1 MEGVMKT
8 SEKAVITKKSRSEK
22 TGLPP
27 GTLLHVGEKRGDKTR
42 ITVLRYNDCS
52 AREEVFTSPGE
63 SIFHT
68 TDNETHW
75 IHVEGVQNA
84 AIVDAVGTHFGLH
97 PLMLED
103 IMHTEQRVK
112 IEDYGDH
119 LYLVLRII
127 TISHEGTIFDEQLSI
142 VLTRN
147 TVITFTDRP
156 DSDFFRPLRERIHAG
171 RGRIRRQGADYL
183 FYVITDYVIDQYFP
197 ILDYM
202 EDIMR
207 RMETH
212 FDASNYASI
221 FQEISEFNRKVF
233 DLTRW
238 IRPAGEVVTQL
249 RDMQSE
255 LVDDHVLLYFRDVH
269 DHALRITETLEMFK
283 DSVASLFNMYMSL
296 MGHKMNEIMK
306 VLTIMATIFIP
317 LTFIVGIYGMNFRYM
332 PGLESPWGFYTI
344 VIFMSLLVLLMIILF
359 RRKNIL

>member
-1 MEGVMKT
+1 MK
-8 SEKAVITKKSRSEK
+8 SYGITVSAKKNRSEK

-42 ITVLRYNDCS
+42 ITVLRYNDSS
-52 AREEVFTSPGE
+52 AREEVFSSPEE

-84 AIVDAVGTHFGLH
+84 ALVDAVGTRFGLH

-119 LYLVLRII
+119 IYLVLRII
-127 TISHEGTIFDEQLSI
+127 TISSEGTIIDEQLSI

-156 DSDFFRPLRERIHAG
+156 DSDFFRPLRERVHAG

-183 FYVITDYVIDQYFP
+183 FYVITDFVVDQYFP
-197 ILDYM
+197 VLDYM
-202 EDIMR
+202 EDTMH

-212 FDASNYASI
+212 FAANSYARV
-221 FQEISEFNRKVF
+221 FQEITEFNRKVL

-238 IRPAGEVVTQL
+238 TRPAGEIVTQL
-249 RDMQSE
+249 RDMQSD
-255 LVDDHVLLYFRDVH
+255 LVDEHVLLYFRDVH
-269 DHALRITETLEMFK
+269 DHALRITGTLEMFK

-296 MGHKMNEIMK
+296 MSHKMNEIMK
-306 VLTIMATIFIP
+306 VLTVMATIFIP
-317 LTFIVGIYGMNFRYM
+317 LTFIVGLYGMNFKYM
-332 PGLESPWGFYTI
+332 PGLESPWGFH
-344 VIFMSLLVLLMIILF
+344 VITVVMSLLVAIMVILF
-359 RRKNIL
+359 KRRNIL